1 MQAWCGGPAAELFRI
16 SKPRLAQLLSML
28 PQTASPSAGLKAVL
42 PNIVFSATDLHTQ
55 GVYSSCSLSLQ
66 YCCLSLL
73 GWVST
78 CVCGAA
84 LLIASLERWGKKK
97 KKKILLPELH
107 LKHITSVSYC
117 EGCLCKES
125 NQHNKEGARQLGVE
139 ASSWQGCLWGPG
151 KLTSALN
158 LTCVGMSAR
167 VQLVVPASPSG

>member
-16 SKPRLAQLLSML
+16 SKPWLAQLLSML
-28 PQTASPSAGLKAVL
+28 PQTASPSAGLKVVL

-55 GVYSSCSLSLQ
+55 GVYSSCCLSLQ

-73 GWVST
+73 GSVST
-78 CVCGAA
+78 RVCGAA

-97 KKKILLPELH
+97 KEKNTTPPTPPNILLPELH
-107 LKHITSVSYC
+107 LKHISSVSCC

-139 ASSWQGCLWGPG
+139 ASSCQGCL
-151 KLTSALN
+151 
-158 LTCVGMSAR
+158 
-167 VQLVVPASPSG
+167 